1 MNYIRFIGF
10 KLLTERKRQTI
21 VSILGITIGIMAFI
35 VMSAMMR
42 GFQKYIIEQAIDVN
56 AHITLKTEQM
66 EDKDRILRLAYG
78 KGVVSEVLG
87 SKPKDIKD
95 KIAGYRFII
104 ERYEKREGVIGVAP
118 HLTGQAILRYGTK
131 DKSASILGIEPG
143 LERKASVIDRFMVYG
158 RLDQLLTERNTIVLG
173 KMLAEDLG
181 IREIGKKVNLV
192 APNGTIHV
200 LKVVDLFDSGI
211 VAYDE
216 SRVYIN
222 LRTLQAI
229 LERPNEVNELIFKI
243 KDVDNAEAL
252 ARTISEE
259 TGYYA
264 ESWQVAFRNFLQLF
278 RMQNLITNIIVF
290 AILVVSAF
298 GIFNIMMMT
307 VLEKKREIAIL
318 KAMGY
323 ESSEIIKIFVFQGV
337 VIGIVGG
344 ILGCILGYLV
354 REWLGTLRFEF
365 EGLIKSEGFIMDKN
379 PIFFLYGFIYA
390 NVFSFLASFY
400 PSYKASKLYPVDIFR
415 SGG

>member
-1 MNYIRFIGF
+1 VRLIGF
-10 KLLTERKRQTI
+10 KLLTKRKRQTI
-21 VSILGITIGIMAFI
+21 VSLLGIAIGITAFI

-42 GFQKYIIEQAIDVN
+42 GFQKYIIAQAIDVN
-56 AHITLKTEQM
+56 AHVTLKTEQK
-66 EDKDRILRLAYG
+66 EDKYRILRLAYG
-78 KGVVSEVLG
+78 EGVIAEVLG

-95 KIAGYRFII
+95 KIVGYKFII
-104 ERYEKREGVIGVAP
+104 EKYQVKEGVIGVAP

-131 DKSASILGIEPG
+131 DKPVSILGIDPE
-143 LERKASVIDRFMVYG
+143 LERRASVIDRFMVYG
-158 RLDQLLTERNTIVLG
+158 RLDQLLIERNTIVLG

-181 IREIGKKVNLV
+181 IHEIGKKVNLI

-216 SRVYIN
+216 SRVYID

-229 LERPNEVNELIFKI
+229 LEKPNEVNELIFKI
-243 KDVDNAEAL
+243 KDVDKAEAL
-252 ARTISEE
+252 ARAISKE

-264 ESWQVAFRNFLQLF
+264 ESWQIAFRNFLQLF

-307 VLEKKREIAIL
+307 VLEKKRDIAIL

-323 ESSEIIKIFVFQGV
+323 ESVEIIKIFVFQGV
-337 VIGIVGG
+337 VIGVVGG
-344 ILGCILGYLV
+344 VLGCILGYLC

-365 EGLIKSEGFIMDKN
+365 TGLIKSEGFILDKN
-379 PIFFLYGFIYA
+379 PMFFLYGFIYA
-390 NVFSFLASFY
+390 NLFSFLASFY